1 MDRLSYA
8 IVFVAD
14 MDRSIAFY
22 RDVLGLPLKFAS
34 PEWTEFANE
43 GATIALHKATVTN
56 SGMNADAAPGTC
68 QLGFEVDDL
77 DASHA
82 RLQSLGVSCVRPPT
96 AEPSG
101 VRLAIYADPD
111 GLRFIVAQRATARA
125 W

>member
-1 MDRLSYA
+1 MYRLSCT

-43 GATIALHKATVTN
+43 GATIALHKAAAAN
-56 SGMNADAAPGTC
+56 SGTSADGAPGTC
-68 QLGFEVDDL
+68 QLGFEVDNL
-77 DASHA
+77 DDSHA

-96 AEPSG
+96 AELSG

-111 GLRFIVAQRATARA
+111 GLRFTIAQRAAARA